1 MKRKTTK
8 GLLITS
14 FLFFIA
20 AVGLAFAPHH
30 TCACG
35 QYEDGSQL
43 THFINSAS
51 EKLIGKPIIE
61 KNPNPYSK

>member
-1 MKRKTTK
+1 MKRKFTK
-8 GLLITS
+8 GFVLTS
-14 FLFFIA
+14 VLFSIA
-20 AVGLAFAPHH
+20 IVGLAFAPHH

-51 EKLIGKPIIE
+51 ERLIGKTIFE
-61 KNPNPYSK
+61 KNPKPAL